1 MPAQSQRPRGWSV
14 DADECG
20 LSQLPPQRV
29 FERLLMIDHGQSK
42 ENRGDKDD
50 ESSPNGC
57 MVLLRADFF
66 ALTCCSLHVS
76 LHAITRVKIGDCCV
90 LLRLAPL
97 CGKLQNHLQKD
108 LKSARRRR
116 SNLDLGDNLFAVP
129 NAYMSTIEQIV
140 SGMDKRRLIVHLG
153 PSTGAL

>member
-1 MPAQSQRPRGWSV
+1 M
-14 DADECG
+14 
-20 LSQLPPQRV
+20 
-29 FERLLMIDHGQSK
+29 
-42 ENRGDKDD
+42 
-50 ESSPNGC
+50 
-57 MVLLRADFF
+57 
-66 ALTCCSLHVS
+66 
-76 LHAITRVKIGDCCV
+76 
-90 LLRLAPL
+90 LRLAPL
-97 CGKLQNHLQKD
+97 CGKLQNHLKKD